1 MLQSKGSERVGHD
14 LATEQQQQQ
23 MRGGGQVGS
32 GSRPAQGQSDGGRNQ
47 EHALPGRKVT
57 PKGKEQNEE
66 IHPHGKWSSVK
77 ISGDLVWEKR
87 ERRGKEGE
95 GEGWKKEKKKA
106 TEQRDNTISCH
117 QRKPGLTHP
126 QPFTLGIATHTCCT
140 NAEQGQVK
148 AV

>member
-95 GEGWKKEKKKA
+95 GEGWKKEKKKQQNKGTTQFPA
-106 TEQRDNTISCH
+106 TRGNLGS
-117 QRKPGLTHP
+117 P
-126 QPFTLGIATHTCCT
+126 TLSRSLLELQHTP
-140 NAEQGQVK
+140 AARMQSR
-148 AV
+148 AR